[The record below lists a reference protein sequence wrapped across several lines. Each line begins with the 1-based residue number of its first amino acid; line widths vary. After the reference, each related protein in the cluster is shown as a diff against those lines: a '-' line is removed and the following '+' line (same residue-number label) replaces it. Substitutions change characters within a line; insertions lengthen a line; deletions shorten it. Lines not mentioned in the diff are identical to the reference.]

1 MRSMAPIAMLTSAI
15 IIPGSIAICA
25 SFDSAMLLS
34 PAIPWRN
41 TPPKDGN
48 CQIKGPPGR
57 LAGQKV
63 HFAWD
68 IFPCLI
74 RLMPANQNINLE
86 VKQTGERS
94 TGNPYAAVRRGGGWK
109 RGMVEM
115 V

>member
-15 IIPGSIAICA
+15 IIPCSIAIWA

-34 PAIPWRN
+34 PATRWRN
-41 TPPKDGN
+41 TPPKDGY

-63 HFAWD
+63 QFAWD

-74 RLMPANQNINLE
+74 RPMPANQNA
-86 VKQTGERS
+86 QS
-94 TGNPYAAVRRGGGWK
+94 PYLVCHKFVQHGRHPFG
-109 RGMVEM
+109 
-115 V
+115 